1 MGSDDANIRKHR
13 QVVFCSGPRKAP
25 SLAPQRSWPHAQIF
39 YSICIPHLQV
49 LFSMHTY
56 YAASTNIVHDI
67 PHLLA
72 PVTLH
77 PAPLGARDTVMP
89 QRLAPVILFTSTV
102 GAVTPYTS
110 TFGARDTLYLN
121 YSCP

>member
-1 MGSDDANIRKHR
+1 MRIYANIDRLFFVLAQERPQAWHHR
-13 QVVFCSGPRKAP
+13 GRGRTLKYFTAF
-25 SLAPQRSWPHAQIF
+25 A
-39 YSICIPHLQV
+39 SIVQHLQV

-67 PHLLA
+67 PHPLA